1 MSTTTGRARA
11 VWFRCL
17 ASAFRTAL
25 ACAIVG
31 CTTLYGPASIR
42 HHIAFPAFSYVTVI
56 LIVTDATLGD
66 ALHGCWLALYATVQ
80 SLGPAL
86 LSLRLIGPARLSRGT
101 ISVAV
106 ALGAFLVVFPRG
118 THLVARRIAL
128 GQTVIVYVIAY
139 INGVNTEATM
149 HPLHVAASTAIGVL
163 ACVLALLLPYPRLAC
178 WELRLN
184 CERLAENVSERL
196 NLYVKAFCAEDN
208 ALGLAYISQAKPLT
222 VAGAKLLQ
230 SIKRYQ
236 ESVKWERLP
245 LRFLRN
251 FYSNPGERLEELEIP
266 LRGMEMALT
275 SCTASLPVRILDGE
289 TIYGPVQLEEN
300 VSLTQKQIKNCLLRD
315 SLTAPE
321 SNAGNLVESHQTLQ
335 TISTRHQDLPSFF
348 FLFCMKLLHCKS
360 LAKPITPTQQKGSST
375 PCKQTGFFKSTW
387 MSNWST
393 SVSRKRL
400 MPAFKCSL
408 SLGLAVLFGLIY
420 SKKDGYWSGLTVAIS
435 LAAAREA
442 TFKVSNVK
450 AQGTVLG
457 TVYGVFGC
465 FVFERYLS
473 LRFISLL
480 PWFVVTNFLR
490 HSKMYGQAG
499 GISAVIGAVLVL
511 GRKNFGP
518 PSEFAIARIVETFI
532 GLSCSIMV
540 DLLLQPTRASSL
552 AKVQLLKCFETLSAC
567 IGSISLAA
575 NNRTNL
581 LENQRRLKMD
591 VSELG
596 KFIAEAEVE
605 PNFWFLPFHS
615 SCYFELLGSFSKLVD
630 LLLLS
635 ADAVGLLEHESQKFG
650 ASWKESLNKLDGDLE
665 LFKEMAGSLV
675 KCFEDVAKLLSL
687 KSLEKELENKSIP
700 HDLEMGKSSNRNI
713 FKVSGLDEDRIDSII
728 SSYLQHSKEM
738 VDKFHAADE
747 GGREL
752 KSQVV
757 LCLSALGFCMSNLI
771 KETSEIKKRIIE
783 ILQWENPSKHIN
795 LHEISC
801 KIRALYT
808 TEQYCTNLQF

>member
-1 MSTTTGRARA
+1 MSATTDRARA

-17 ASAFRTAL
+17 ASAFRTAM
-25 ACAIVG
+25 ACTIVG
-31 CTTLYGPASIR
+31 CTTLFGPASIR

-86 LSLRLIGPARLSRGT
+86 LSLWLIGPARLSSGT
-101 ISVAV
+101 ISLAV
-106 ALGAFLVVFPRG
+106 FLGAFLVVFPRG
-118 THLVARRIAL
+118 THLVAKRIAL
-128 GQTVIVYVIAY
+128 GQIVIVYVIAY
-139 INGVNTEATM
+139 INGVHTEAIM

-178 WELRLN
+178 WELRIN

-208 ALGLAYISQAKPLT
+208 ALALAYISQAKPLT

-251 FYSNPGERLEELEIP
+251 FYFNPGERLQELEIP

-275 SCTASLPVRILDGE
+275 SCAASLPLRILDRE
-289 TIYGPVQLEEN
+289 TKYGPDQLEEN

-315 SLTAPE
+315 SLAVPE
-321 SNAGNLVESHQTLQ
+321 SNADNLFESHETLQ

-348 FLFCMKLLHCKS
+348 FLFCMKLLQCKS
-360 LAKPITPTQQKGSST
+360 LVKPINLTQQKGSST

-387 MSNWST
+387 ISNWPST
-393 SVSRKRL
+393 SVGRERL

-408 SLGLAVLFGLIY
+408 SLSLAVLFGLIY
-420 SKKDGYWSGLTVAIS
+420 SKKDGYWSGLPVAIS

-442 TFKVSNVK
+442 TFKVSNLK

-473 LRFISLL
+473 IRLISLL
-480 PWFVVTNFLR
+480 PWFVVTSFLR

-511 GRKNFGP
+511 GRRNFGP

-552 AKVQLLKCFETLSAC
+552 AKVQLSKCFETLSAC

-575 NNRTNL
+575 SNKTNL
-581 LENQRRLKMD
+581 LESQRRLKLD
-591 VSELG
+591 VNELG
-596 KFIAEAEVE
+596 KFIEEAEVE

-615 SCYFELLGSFSKLVD
+615 ACYFELLGSFSKMVD
-630 LLLLS
+630 ILLLS

-650 ASWKESLNKLDGDLE
+650 ASWKEYVNKLDGDLE

-675 KCFEDVAKLLSL
+675 KCFENVTVLLSL
-687 KSLEKELENKSIP
+687 KSLEKELKNKHIP

-713 FKVSGLDEDRIDSII
+713 FKVSGIDEDRIDSII

-738 VDKFHAADE
+738 VDKFHAADQGE
-747 GGREL
+747 REL

-771 KETSEIKKRIIE
+771 KETNEIEKRIIE

-801 KIRALYT
+801 KIRALY
-808 TEQYCTNLQF
+808 N

>member
-1 MSTTTGRARA
+1 MSATTDRARA
-11 VWFRCL
+11 VWLRCL

-25 ACAIVG
+25 ACTIVG

-80 SLGPAL
+80 SVGPAL
-86 LSLRLIGPARLSRGT
+86 LSLWLIGPAMLTNGT
-101 ISVAV
+101 VSLAV
-106 ALGAFLVVFPRG
+106 ALGAFVVVFPEG
-118 THLVARRIAL
+118 THLVAKRIAL
-128 GQTVIVYVIAY
+128 GQIVIVYVIAF
-139 INGVNTEATM
+139 INGVHTEAIM
-149 HPLHVAASTAIGVL
+149 HSLHVAASTAIGVL

-178 WELRLN
+178 WELKLN

-208 ALGLAYISQAKPLT
+208 ALALTSISQAKPLAL
-222 VAGAKLLQ
+222 AGAKLLQ

-251 FYSNPGERLEELEIP
+251 LYLNPGERLRELEIP

-275 SCTASLPVRILDGE
+275 SCTTSLPVRILDGE
-289 TIYGPVQLEEN
+289 IKHGLVQLVEN
-300 VSLTQKQIKNCLLRD
+300 VSHTQKQIKNCLPRD
-315 SLTAPE
+315 SLTVPE
-321 SNAGNLVESHQTLQ
+321 SNDDNIVESHQTLQ

-360 LAKPITPTQQKGSST
+360 LGKPITPTQQKGSST
-375 PCKQTGFFKSTW
+375 PCKQNGFFKSTW

-408 SLGLAVLFGLIY
+408 SLGLAVLVGLIY
-420 SKKDGYWSGLTVAIS
+420 SKNDGSWSGLPVAIS
-435 LAAAREA
+435 FAAAREA
-442 TFKVSNVK
+442 TFKVANVK

-457 TVYGVFGC
+457 TVYGVLGC

-473 LRFISLL
+473 IRFISLL
-480 PWFVVTNFLR
+480 PWFVVTSFLR
-490 HSKMYGQAG
+490 HSKTYGQAG

-511 GRKNFGP
+511 GRKHFGP

-552 AKVQLLKCFETLSAC
+552 AKAQLSRCFETLSAC

-575 NNRTNL
+575 NNKTNL
-581 LENQRRLKMD
+581 LENQRRLKLD

-596 KFIAEAEVE
+596 KFIGEAEVE
-605 PNFWFLPFHS
+605 PDFWFLPFPS
-615 SCYFELLGSFSKLVD
+615 PCYFKLMGSLSRLVD
-630 LLLLS
+630 LLLFS

-650 ASWKESLNKLDGDLE
+650 ASWKEYVTKLDGDLE
-665 LFKEMAGSLV
+665 SFKEMAGSLV
-675 KCFEDVAKLLSL
+675 KCFEDVTMLLSL
-687 KSLEKELENKSIP
+687 EFLEKELENKNIS

-713 FKVSGLDEDRIDSII
+713 FKVSGLDEDEMDSVT

-747 GGREL
+747 GEREL

-757 LCLSALGFCMSNLI
+757 LCLSALAFCMSNLI
-771 KETSEIKKRIIE
+771 KETKEIEKGIIE

-795 LHEISC
+795 LYEISC
-801 KIRALYT
+801 KIRALY
-808 TEQYCTNLQF
+808 N